1 MMKMLGIN
9 PERIEKD
16 DRELQRLSQDLKEL
30 EQLLPFVSRPKGG
43 GAQAAEAGGS
53 GQSGGGD
60 PTTAEISAVG
70 NPSAGLAGAGN
81 S

>member
-1 MMKMLGIN
+1 MLGIN

-16 DRELQRLSQDLKEL
+16 DAEIRRLDQDLSELMQLSQ
-30 EQLLPFVSRPKGG
+30 FVQGPAGG
-43 GAQAAEAGGS
+43 GAQAAAAGTS

-70 NPSAGLAGAGN
+70 NPTAGLAGVGN
-81 S
+81 T